1 MKIALKHFDNFKFN
15 IIPDTFGISI
25 DQATEY
31 GGDGTGPM
39 PSEIL
44 LWSVAGCIGQ
54 TIVFIAGKKN
64 LELKNLE
71 IHVEGNKNNQ
81 TFRLDSIDVHIH
93 CDCKIDV
100 LENILNMAKKYCFVS
115 NTITK
120 GTRINYKTKG
130 VE

>member
-1 MKIALKHFDNFKFN
+1 MKIALKHIDNFKFN
-15 IIPDTFGISI
+15 VISDAFGISI
-25 DQATEY
+25 DQAFEY

-54 TIVFIAGKKN
+54 TIIFIADKKN

-81 TFRLDSIDVHIH
+81 TFKLDSIDVHIH
-93 CDCKIDV
+93 SDCKSDV

-115 NTITK
+115 NTISN
-120 GTRINYKTKG
+120 GTRINYKAKG